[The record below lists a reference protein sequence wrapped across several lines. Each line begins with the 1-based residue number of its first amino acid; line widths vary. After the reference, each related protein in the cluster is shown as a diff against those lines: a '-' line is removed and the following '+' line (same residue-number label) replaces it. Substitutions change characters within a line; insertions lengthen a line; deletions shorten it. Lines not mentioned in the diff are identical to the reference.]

1 MAIQCSLKITG
12 EYAVVTANDVSSKPL
27 RFDLSKPCCRMY
39 ENARQQGKEYFE
51 EILRWCGERPSNSDV
66 LLRSFLLYLMTRRRQ
81 MGLAM

>member
-27 RFDLSKPCCRMY
+27 RFDLSMPCCRMY
-39 ENARQQGKEYFE
+39 ESARQQGKEYFE
-51 EILRWCGERPSNSDV
+51 EILKCYGERPANSDL
-66 LLRSFLLYLMTRRRQ
+66 LLRSILLYLMTKRRQ